1 MRKFL
6 LLGGLAALVCAA
18 ASPSIP
24 KQEYP
29 SRRAALRKNLDGVVV
44 LFGYAEGS
52 DEVFAPRQESNFQ
65 YLTGWT
71 EPGAILL
78 VTPKEEELFL
88 PHHNAHRELYTGR
101 RSSAEDSDAKKLTG
115 FDTVLPV
122 ERFETELAN
131 ALSEYENL
139 YALEGAAVRRKLQS
153 LAPMRGIGDAQ
164 PLIAKLRERKSA
176 AEIAA
181 IQKATDVSI
190 AGHRAVWKRIEPG
203 IFEYQLAAT
212 FIYAFRDQGCEG
224 YAYEPIVGSGPN
236 GAILHYDAN
245 SRRMETGDLVVMDM
259 AAECD
264 GYASDITRTIPVSGK
279 FTPRQREL
287 YDIVLGAQKAGI
299 AAVKPGVKFL
309 DGDRSPGKAARDYI
323 ESHGKDLHGAPLG
336 KYFTHGIGHHV
347 GLDVH
352 DPSINDPL
360 APGMVVT
367 IEPGLYIPEEK
378 LGIRIEDI
386 VLVTEKGSKV
396 LSAALPKEPEEVEKA
411 LAR

>member
-1 MRKFL
+1 MRKIL
-6 LLGGLAALVCAA
+6 LLAGLAALACAA
-18 ASPSIP
+18 SIP
-24 KQEYP
+24 KQEYAG
-29 SRRAALRKNLDGVVV
+29 RRAALRKNIDGVVV
-44 LFGYAEGS
+44 LFGRAEAP
-52 DEVFAPRQESNFQ
+52 DEVFAPRQESNFE
-65 YLTGWT
+65 YLTGWA
-71 EPGAILL
+71 EPNAILL
-78 VTPKEEELFL
+78 ITPKEEELFL

-101 RSSAEDSDAKKLTG
+101 RSSAEDLDAKELTG

-122 ERFETELAN
+122 ERFEAELGN
-131 ALSEYENL
+131 ALNGYESL
-139 YALEGAAVRRKLQS
+139 AALDNAAVRRKLQS
-153 LAPMRGIGDAQ
+153 LAPMRIIGDAQ
-164 PLIAKLRERKSA
+164 PPIAKLRERKSA

-181 IQKATDVSI
+181 IQKATDISV
-190 AGHRAVWKRIEPG
+190 AGHRAVWKRMEPG
-203 IFEYQLAAT
+203 LFEYQLAAT
-212 FIYAFRDQGCEG
+212 FTYAILDQGCEG

-236 GAILHYDAN
+236 GAILHYSEN
-245 SRRMETGDLVVMDM
+245 SRRMEAGDLVVMDM
-259 AAECD
+259 AAQCG
-264 GYASDITRTIPVSGK
+264 GYASDITRTVPVSGK

-309 DGDRSPGKAARDYI
+309 DGEGSPGKAARDYI
-323 ESHGKDLHGAPLG
+323 DSHGKDLHGAPLG

-360 APGMVVT
+360 AAGMVVT

-386 VLVTEKGSKV
+386 VLVTANGAKV
-396 LSAALPKEPEEVEKA
+396 LSAALPKGPEEVEKA

>member
-139 YALEGAAVRRKLQS
+139 YALEGATVRRKLQS

-190 AGHRAVWKRIEPG
+190 A
-203 IFEYQLAAT
+203 
-212 FIYAFRDQGCEG
+212 
-224 YAYEPIVGSGPN
+224 
-236 GAILHYDAN
+236 
-245 SRRMETGDLVVMDM
+245 
-259 AAECD
+259 
-264 GYASDITRTIPVSGK
+264 
-279 FTPRQREL
+279 
-287 YDIVLGAQKAGI
+287 
-299 AAVKPGVKFL
+299 
-309 DGDRSPGKAARDYI
+309 
-323 ESHGKDLHGAPLG
+323 
-336 KYFTHGIGHHV
+336 
-347 GLDVH
+347 
-352 DPSINDPL
+352 
-360 APGMVVT
+360 
-367 IEPGLYIPEEK
+367 
-378 LGIRIEDI
+378 
-386 VLVTEKGSKV
+386 
-396 LSAALPKEPEEVEKA
+396 
-411 LAR
+411 